1 MTFTII
7 KHTPSSRESLPGT
20 KLGCCCKIQPPV
32 AQGVNLDPCLT
43 VQRLKENCIF
53 YHLEHT
59 MLIII
64 SCLIAVKNLSWR
76 RKKFSLVVSA
86 ASICFGGKCPIKR
99 WMINTWKD
107 SDSLCWKPSSPPS
120 VVHHCLKLGEANLDK
135 LSFWKINSKFSTKT
149 EKIEN
154 WKRLEKSNPAI
165 AVEVGFPYHFLNLV
179 SVKKTLRKKLKK
191 KCKKL
196 RKKSRGRLP
205 VSFPQP
211 RLC

>member
-1 MTFTII
+1 
-7 KHTPSSRESLPGT
+7 
-20 KLGCCCKIQPPV
+20 
-32 AQGVNLDPCLT
+32 
-43 VQRLKENCIF
+43 
-53 YHLEHT
+53 

-86 ASICFGGKCPIKR
+86 ASISFGGKCPIKR

-107 SDSLCWKPSSPPS
+107 SDSLCWKPPSSSSSSPPS

-135 LSFWKINSKFSTKT
+135 LSFWKINSKFSPKT

-191 KCKKL
+191 TAKSWEKKVEV
-196 RKKSRGRLP
+196 RYP